1 MWSKLDTYLYPLRPP
16 TVCPSGTFELDVASG
31 NMQWSEGLFG
41 IHGLG
46 KGEVVP
52 TFELLMAHKHP
63 SDRDRVR
70 ELWMDLLAGGGQGA
84 LLHRVIDAKGR
95 ERRVFSAIQVEA
107 DASGRVARAHG
118 FMVDITQSLRIESQ
132 NAASEAIEGVYAH
145 KAVIEQ
151 AKGIV
156 MGLLGV
162 EAEAAFDILADQSQ
176 HINVKLHVVADGL
189 VKSAAEG
196 KAREAVA
203 GFRLSR

>member
-1 MWSKLDTYLYPLRPP
+1 MWSKLDTYLYPLRPS
-16 TVCPSGTFELDVASG
+16 TECPSGTFELDVASG
-31 NMQWSEGLFG
+31 NMQWSDGLYG

-63 SDRDRVR
+63 LDRDRVR

-84 LLHRVIDAKGR
+84 LLHRVLDVKGR
-95 ERRVFSAIQVEA
+95 ERRVFSAIQAEA
-107 DASGRVARAHG
+107 DASGVVRRAHG

-145 KAVIEQ
+145 KALIEQ

-156 MGLLGV
+156 MALLGLDP
-162 EAEAAFDILADQSQ
+162 EAAFKVLSDQSQ
-176 HINVKLHVVADGL
+176 HINAKLHVVAEGL
-189 VKSAAEG
+189 VRSAAKG
-196 KAREAVA
+196 NAREALA
-203 GFRLSR
+203 GFRISR

>member
-1 MWSKLDTYLYPLRPP
+1 MWSKLDTYLYPLRPS
-16 TVCPSGTFELDVASG
+16 THCPSGTFELDVASG
-31 NMQWSEGLFG
+31 NMQWSDGLYG

-70 ELWMDLLAGGGQGA
+70 ELWADLLAGGGQGA
-84 LLHRVIDAKGR
+84 LLHRVIDVKGR
-95 ERRVFSAIQVEA
+95 ERRVFSGIQAEA
-107 DASGRVARAHG
+107 DASGRVPRAHG
-118 FMVDITQSLRIESQ
+118 FMVDITQSLRLESQ

-156 MGLLGV
+156 MAMLGV
-162 EAEAAFDILADQSQ
+162 DAEAAFQALADQSQ
-176 HINVKLHVVADGL
+176 HTNAKLHVVADDL
-189 VKSAAEG
+189 VKSASEG
-196 KAREAVA
+196 TAREALAV
-203 GFRLSR
+203 FRLSR